1 MTTLCILCGNM
12 LYDEDRDDFDNEI
25 CLDCREDLCEDEDE
39 EYIPLDFHEPV
50 DRKDEE
56 NTHDS

>member
-1 MTTLCILCGNM
+1 M
-12 LYDEDRDDFDNEI
+12 LYDEDQDDFDNEI